1 MSETESQVSLGVS
14 SLLAQIEN
22 YCAQMAPGKRLTE
35 DQINIQQKGLYLLL
49 SQVLKQE
56 TYKDFT
62 DAFQGTVDLFKRY
75 RNEALSTSLVSR
87 NHYSVKLSTEHR
99 RDFAAWV
106 NIFVIMAN
114 DQLRRSLIKQ
124 TDPYKAFRA
133 LDEVQQER
141 VVSYIKSLLVA
152 EQQASA

>member
-1 MSETESQVSLGVS
+1 MSESVAEVSLGVS
-14 SLLAQIEN
+14 SLLAQIET

-35 DQINIQQKGLYLLL
+35 DQINMQQKGLYLLL

-56 TYKDFT
+56 SYKDFT
-62 DAFQGTVDLFKRY
+62 DAFLGTVELFKRY
-75 RNEALSTSLVSR
+75 REEALSTSLVSR
-87 NHYSVKLSTEHR
+87 NHYSVRLSTEQR

-106 NIFVIMAN
+106 NVFVIMAN

-141 VVSYIKSLLVA
+141 AVGFIKSVLSA
-152 EQQASA
+152 EQQA